1 MSEMNFILDGREDLE
16 LSTQLLIR
24 DALDRGLEVE
34 VLDRPANF
42 VKISKD
48 GKVEYVKQATKTSKD
63 SYITYLIMEN
73 KWVTKQLLSATGL
86 RTPEG
91 QTFTAPEPALDFC
104 KSVPWNKVVIKPTTT
119 NFGIGITIAELERA
133 TDVPVLAVEKAFSF
147 SDTIIVEEFVEG
159 DEYRFLV
166 VDLETVAV
174 CQRIA
179 ANVLGN
185 GCSTIGELVEEKN
198 RDQRRGKG
206 HVTPLERIVLDETE
220 LGVLQEVYGYDINSI
235 PSEGEIVFLRRNSNI
250 STGGDSIDVTDSIDP
265 FFKEIAQK
273 AAASVD
279 AKICGV
285 DLIVPKPT
293 EAGPYAILE
302 LNFNPVL
309 YIHNYPYQGENRRVG
324 EKILDLLGF

>member
-1 MSEMNFILDGREDLE
+1 MSFVLDEYEVLE

-24 DALDRGLEVE
+24 DALNRGLEVDI
-34 VLDRPANF
+34 LDRSANF

-48 GKVEYVKQATKTSKD
+48 GKVEYVKQATKTAKD
-63 SYITYLIMEN
+63 SYVTFLIMEN
-73 KWVTKQLLSATGL
+73 KWVTKQLLSAKGL
-86 RTPEG
+86 RIPEG
-91 QTFTAPEPALDFC
+91 QIFTDSESALGFC
-104 KSVPWNKVVIKPTTT
+104 KSAPWKKVVIKPTTT
-119 NFGIGITIAELERA
+119 NFGIGITIVELERKA
-133 TDVPVLAVEKAFSF
+133 DVLVSAIKEAFSF
-147 SDTIIVEEFVEG
+147 ADTVIVEEFVKG

-179 ANVLGN
+179 ANVLGD
-185 GCSTIGELVEEKN
+185 GSSTIGDLVEDKN
-198 RDQRRGKG
+198 RDLRRGKG
-206 HVTPLERIVLDETE
+206 HVTPLEKIVLGETE
-220 LGVLQEVYGYDINSI
+220 LGVLQKDHGYDANSI
-235 PSEGEIVFLRRNSNI
+235 PAEGEIVYLRRNSNI

-265 FFKEIAQK
+265 FYKEIARK
-273 AAASVD
+273 AAVSVD

-293 EAGPYAILE
+293 QAGPYAILE

-309 YIHNYPYQGENRRVG
+309 YIHNYPYQGENRQVG